1 MYSESDVRSAVD
13 AGAISAEAAE
23 ALRAHVAA
31 QRAIPAADE
40 EGFRLVSGF
49 NDIFVSIACLL
60 VVFAAAAVG
69 SATRLDFLGGLL
81 VAVAAWIM
89 ADVFTRR
96 RRMAL
101 PSIIL
106 LLAFV
111 LGLGFAASGL
121 LEQLLPE
128 HMIKQVDHWG
138 GETQRFSYQRF
149 SYQDHYPWE
158 KALFVL
164 AGAAAGGIGAL
175 VHWRRFHVAIT
186 IAAAV
191 GALAMLVLAAV
202 AAIRNEPIEANP
214 LIAPAALVCGLGVFA
229 YAMRWDISDR
239 TRTTQRSDIAFWLHL
254 VAAPLIAHPL
264 FYWMGVTRGESIGV
278 GMTLGVMAIYLVFA
292 VIALAID
299 RRALLVSALAYVL
312 FTLAQL
318 FDDYGAVKLSVALT
332 ALIIGSALLAL
343 SAAWATIR
351 RNVIARLP
359 ATWRAKLPPAA

>member
-1 MYSESDVRSAVD
+1 
-13 AGAISAEAAE
+13 
-23 ALRAHVAA
+23 
-31 QRAIPAADE
+31 
-40 EGFRLVSGF
+40 
-49 NDIFVSIACLL
+49 
-60 VVFAAAAVG
+60 
-69 SATRLDFLGGLL
+69 
-81 VAVAAWIM
+81 
-89 ADVFTRR
+89 
-96 RRMAL
+96 
-101 PSIIL
+101 
-106 LLAFV
+106 
-111 LGLGFAASGL
+111 
-121 LEQLLPE
+121 
-128 HMIKQVDHWG
+128 
-138 GETQRFSYQRF
+138 
-149 SYQDHYPWE
+149 
-158 KALFVL
+158 VL

-229 YAMRWDISDR
+229 YAMRWNTSDR

>member
-89 ADVFTRR
+89 AEVFTRR

-106 LLAFV
+106 LLALV
-111 LGLGFAASGL
+111 LGLGFAASSL

-128 HMIKQVDHWG
+128 HLIKQVDHWD
-138 GETQRFSYQRF
+138 GETQRFSYQV
-149 SYQDHYPWE
+149 HYPWE
-158 KALFVL
+158 RALFVL

-229 YAMRWDISDR
+229 YAMRWNTSDR